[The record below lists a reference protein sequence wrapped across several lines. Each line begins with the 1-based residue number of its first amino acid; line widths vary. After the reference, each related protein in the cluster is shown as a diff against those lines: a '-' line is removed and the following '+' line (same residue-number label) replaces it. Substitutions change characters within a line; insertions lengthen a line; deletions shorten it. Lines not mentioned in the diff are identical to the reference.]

1 MESCVTNEPNNLIRS
16 LVRLRRRLRIV
27 LVVDGVSRLGA
38 AIMGTFAMLAVLD
51 WWVHFPPLVRASFL
65 ASAAIW
71 TIGWSWKRIWRP
83 LLRPIALDQLVLSLP
98 TLTQSQRDR
107 LAGAVAHLRG
117 AGDGDAA
124 LWSRATV
131 DAGEEAGQLNL
142 SLGINPRRA
151 VRSTVAVALLIG
163 GLFLAAEKLPEWLA
177 IGQRRMVTPFADVQW
192 PKSYQI
198 EPLTGD
204 MQVAHGET
212 FTAEMRLTRGDDPNL
227 RGFIHWR
234 AIGRPYEKAMMRRDP
249 DGVYRRLIERLT
261 SDVSYY
267 FSAGDDDT
275 SDRPGALRIVKRPTV
290 ASATLTITPPPYAS
304 QLPVREHHLSDP
316 RVSLVRGCRIR
327 LSVVADKT
335 VTFGDGAT
343 SSRVAFESGIV
354 LPLQSTDTVGT
365 TGFIEMEVDEDCAFE
380 VVLVDE
386 SRFESRGGPR
396 YQLDVVPDRPPAV
409 AIKEPSGPLEV
420 TPNATVD
427 VLIRAEDDL
436 GIARISLLAS
446 AKSGE
451 FSLIGDIPAKN
462 DGHSPTGSLVTQTG
476 SLTWNLA
483 SRKPAV
489 GDTIDYVAEAA
500 DFYEWHGDR
509 HKPARSAVMR
519 LSIVSPERF
528 GERLRQDV
536 LTMRGSLRKMFSAL
550 EAIRGQVEQLQAG
563 TITDESR
570 HERTERAAADARRLA
585 QQVDEVSRRLA
596 QLNRRAEM
604 NQTADS
610 DAAKQSQRLAKRL
623 SDSVLDGVNRATKNL
638 ASLERPTSDAD
649 RQNRLQ
655 DSSAGLERA
664 ANGLRSMLDEVE
676 QWDNF
681 DEMVRKLHDLIDGQ
695 EGLVRRTARLMKQPP
710 DSISQD
716 SAMIAADQ
724 SVAQSDAAKLLTA
737 MDTLA
742 SQLLDRDRPSS
753 ESLTRAAQTA
763 RQGSLLPAMTE
774 AAEAVRAA
782 RLIDA
787 SAGQERAASVMRSM
801 LVALREKPR
810 RELEQLSRQVQ
821 DLRAK
826 LTKIIAVQEDL
837 RKKTGDAR
845 GTEDVASRMTL
856 FADRQASVE
865 NTTRTL
871 TDSMKI
877 NGPEAEEAK
886 DELLA
891 AADHMASAVTWLK
904 ETEAVEAQDSQRGA
918 LDSLAKVVALLEKIE
933 DQAMSQLAEKSMAA
947 IIESL
952 KELRTQQASLRDQSA
967 AIEGRLK
974 DRDTVP
980 RADALAMNRIAKDEE
995 GLLEPLAKVR
1005 TKVEKSVV
1013 YDYVCGEVAGAM
1025 KSAVEELTARRAT
1038 PALAQQDAALRGLTQ
1053 LIEAVDDRSRK
1064 DDPRFATENSGG
1076 GGPSKPTPANPVPTL
1091 AELKILRLLQT
1102 ELNSATTA
1110 LDKAL
1115 SAENPADDQQKRI
1128 DVLGTRQRKIQEM
1141 AEKMIEKAGAQ

>member
-1 MESCVTNEPNNLIRS
+1 MTSEPNNLIRS
-16 LVRLRRRLRIV
+16 LVRLRRRLRVV
-27 LVVDGVSRLGA
+27 LVVDGVSRLVA
-38 AIMGTFAMLAVLD
+38 AIMGTFALLAVLD

-65 ASAAIW
+65 AAAAIW

-98 TLTQSQRDR
+98 TLTQNQRDR
-107 LAGAVAHLRG
+107 LAGAVAHLGG

-151 VRSTVAVALLIG
+151 IRSTVAVAALIG
-163 GLFLAAEKLPEWLA
+163 SLFLAAAKLPEWLS
-177 IGQRRMVTPFADVQW
+177 IGQKRIVTPFADIQW
-192 PKSYQI
+192 PKSTQI

-204 MQVAHGET
+204 MLVAHGET
-212 FTAEMRLTRGDDPNL
+212 FTAEMHLTRGDDPNL

-234 AIGRPYEKAMMRRDP
+234 SGNRPLEKAMMRRDP

-275 SDRPGALRIVKRPTV
+275 SDRPGALRLVKRPTV
-290 ASATLTITPPPYAS
+290 ASAMLTITPPPYAS
-304 QLPVREHHLSDP
+304 QLPVHEHHLSDP

-327 LSVVADKT
+327 LDVLADKN
-335 VTFGDGAT
+335 VTFGEAAT
-343 SSRVAFESGIV
+343 ASRVVFESGIV
-354 LPLQSTDTVGT
+354 LPLRNADTVGT
-365 TGFIEMEVDEDCAFE
+365 TGSIEMEIDEDCAFE

-386 SRFESRGGPR
+386 SKFESRGGPR
-396 YQLDVVPDRPPAV
+396 YQLDVVPDRLPAV
-409 AIKEPSGPLEV
+409 AIKEPTGPLEV
-420 TPNATVD
+420 TPTATVD

-446 AKSGE
+446 SKSGE
-451 FSLIGDIPAKN
+451 YSLVGDIPLNN
-462 DGHSPTGSLVTQTG
+462 DSSSSPGSLVTQTG
-476 SLTWNLA
+476 TLAWNLA
-483 SRKPAV
+483 PRKPAV

-500 DFYEWHGDR
+500 DFYEWHGNR

-519 LSIVSPERF
+519 LNIVSPERF
-528 GERLRQDV
+528 AERLRQDV
-536 LTMRGSLRKMFSAL
+536 LTMRGSLRKMLSAL
-550 EAIRGQVEQLQAG
+550 EAIRGQIDQLKAG
-563 TITDESR
+563 ASTDEAR
-570 HERTERAAADARRLA
+570 RERTERATADARRLA
-585 QQVDEVSRRLA
+585 QQVDEASRRLA
-596 QLNRRAEM
+596 QLNHRAEM

-610 DAAKQSQRLAKRL
+610 DAARQSQRLAKRL
-623 SDSVLDGVNRATKNL
+623 SDAVRDGVNRATINL
-638 ASLERPTSDAD
+638 AGLERPTSDAE
-649 RQNRLQ
+649 RRNRLHE
-655 DSSAGLERA
+655 SSDGLERA
-664 ANGLRSMLDEVE
+664 AGGLRSMLDEVE
-676 QWDNF
+676 QWDSF

-710 DSISQD
+710 DSISKD

-724 SVAQSDAAKLLTA
+724 SVAQTDAAKLLSA

-742 SQLLDRDRPSS
+742 SQLQDRDRPSA

-763 RQGSLLPAMTE
+763 RQGSLLPTMTE
-774 AAEAVRAA
+774 SAEAVRAA
-782 RLIDA
+782 RLIEA

-810 RELEQLSRQVQ
+810 RELEQLSRHVQ

-837 RKKTGDAR
+837 RKKTSDAR

-856 FADRQASVE
+856 LADRQASVE

-871 TDSMKI
+871 TESMKI
-877 NGPEAEEAK
+877 NGTEAEEAK

-891 AADHMASAVTWLK
+891 AADHMTSAVTWLK
-904 ETEAVEAQDSQRGA
+904 DTEAVEAQDSQRGA
-918 LDSLAKVVALLEKIE
+918 LESLAKVVALLEKIE
-933 DQAMSQLAEKSMAA
+933 DQALSQLAEKSMAA

-952 KELRTQQASLRDQSA
+952 KELRRRQASLRDQTA
-967 AIEGRLK
+967 TIEARLK

-980 RADALAMNRIAKDEE
+980 RADALALNRIAKDQES
-995 GLLEPLAKVR
+995 LLEPLANVR

-1013 YDYVCGEVAGAM
+1013 YDYVCGEVAEAM

-1038 PALAQQDAALRGLTQ
+1038 PALDKQDAALRALTQ
-1053 LIEAVDDRSRK
+1053 LIEAVDERSK
-1064 DDPRFATENSGG
+1064 NDDPRFASENSGG

-1110 LDKAL
+1110 LEKAM
-1115 SAENPADDQQKRI
+1115 STANPADDPQKRI
-1128 DVLGTRQRKIQEM
+1128 DVLGARQRKIQEI
-1141 AEKMIEKAGAQ
+1141 AQTMIEKAGAQ